1 MDIIFI
7 GLIVFCI
14 FGYFYVKKHFK
25 MPKTDNM
32 ICVTGGVKSGK
43 STFSFAM
50 AESIY
55 RRNLRS
61 WKIRNFF
68 RKVFNIFRKNKIEEE
83 EKPLFYSTIP
93 VNREHVLL
101 DLEMLK
107 RNVRFAY
114 KSVIWVDEASL
125 LADSQS
131 YKDLDINDRLML
143 FNKLIAHETHGGSI
157 VYNTQSITDL
167 HYSVK
172 RCLAETFYVHHTAKW
187 LPFFLIITVREE
199 RYSED
204 GLAINMYEQDVE
216 ESLKRVI
223 VRKSVWKK
231 FDCFCYSSMTDD
243 LPVATEINEN
253 LSLKATKIVSFNDR
267 HNITIKGDENEKKNL

>member
-1 MDIIFI
+1 MNWIFI
-7 GLIVFCI
+7 LIVVGVLFLVWI
-14 FGYFYVKKHFK
+14 IRSKFK

-43 STFSFAM
+43 STFSFAL
-50 AESIY
+50 ADSIY
-55 RRNLRS
+55 RGNLRR
-61 WKIRNFF
+61 WKVRNFF
-68 RKVFNIFRKNKIEEE
+68 RKAINKVFRKDLPLE

-101 DLEMLK
+101 DLPML
-107 RNVRFAY
+107 RRDVRFAF

-125 LADSQS
+125 LADSQT
-131 YKDLDINDRLML
+131 YKDLDLNDRLLL

-157 VYNTQSITDL
+157 VYNTQSISDL

-187 LPFFLIITVREE
+187 IPFFLIVTVREE

-204 GLAINMYEQDVE
+204 GLAINTYNEDVE
-216 ESLKRVI
+216 QSLKRVI

-231 FDCFCYSSMTDD
+231 FDCYAYSSMTDG
-243 LPVATEINEN
+243 LPIATEINQVN
-253 LSLKATKIVSFNDR
+253 SLKATKIVSFNDR
-267 HNITIKGDENEKKNL
+267 HNITIKECENEETNV